1 MLCAFEVLLGESNG
15 CMRDVLGNEIDLVR
29 AMRSG
34 AHTGGVLASA
44 EPSLNYMLKHV
55 APAFEANRLFA
66 PVPPAASH
74 PDIDPNIDPSMDPNP
89 DPDH

>member
-1 MLCAFEVLLGESNG
+1 
-15 CMRDVLGNEIDLVR
+15 MRDVLGNEIDLVR

-55 APAFEANRLFA
+55 APAFEAARLFA
-66 PVPPAASH
+66 PVPPAASD
-74 PDIDPNIDPSMDPNP
+74 PYPTSKPLNYDISKITSCYRQFE
-89 DPDH
+89 